1 MDAAAHRTPLESLAV
16 RLAPSMEEALKK
28 NGFDPLFPIQV
39 WCITIEFTVFKKRTA
54 IQNAESGGLCFCEL
68 ENFKCCSDLFD

>member
-1 MDAAAHRTPLESLAV
+1 MICFIYTDPITWDLDVTKTTVTTDDGGDVSRGVVDAAAHRTPLESLAV

-39 WCITIEFTVFKKRTA
+39 WCIGR
-54 IQNAESGGLCFCEL
+54 
-68 ENFKCCSDLFD
+68 